1 MNRKLIALLAMLV
14 LLFPLLVACGNDDSA
29 ATAGTNVTETDA
41 APPAETVAPE
51 GTDTGGET
59 DAAPTETVGG
69 DTGAAPS
76 GDKTF
81 TVGSKNFTEQFV
93 LAELYAQAL
102 EAKGY
107 EVQRKTNLGSEQIAD
122 KALRSGQIDMYP
134 EYTGTML
141 QAILKIEKVPESP
154 EATFDLVKQRYA
166 ARKPSLTVLPSA
178 PFDNNFGIVVRK
190 EAADQYKLKT
200 IADVEKNAKN
210 LTFASYQEFEDRAD
224 ARPNVEKNYP
234 GFKNFKKT
242 VLVDSLGLRY
252 KSMQTGD
259 ADVGVGFLTDGQ
271 LASEDFV
278 VMEDTKSIWPPY
290 FPAPV
295 VDAKWLEAHPDA
307 EAVFNSVSEKLTAEV
322 MRELNGAVDLEKEE
336 PNDVAGDFLEE
347 QGLK

>member
-1 MNRKLIALLAMLV
+1 MNRKLLALLAMLV
-14 LLFPLLVACGNDDSA
+14 LVFPLLAACGNNEDTAPVPA
-29 ATAGTNVTETDA
+29 ATTDA
-41 APPAETVAPE
+41 ANNETAVVTPEVPA
-51 GTDTGGET
+51 TGGT
-59 DAAPTETVGG
+59 AMATPATTGG
-69 DTGAAPS
+69 NPGAAPS

-81 TVGSKNFTEQFV
+81 TVGSKNFTEQYV

-107 EVQRKTNLGSEQIAD
+107 KVNRKINLGSEQIAD
-122 KALRSGQIDMYP
+122 KALTSGQIDMYP

-154 EATFDLVKQRYA
+154 EATYNLVKQRYA
-166 ARKPSLTVLPSA
+166 ARKPSLTVLEAA

-200 IADVEKNAKN
+200 IADLEKNAKN

-252 KSMQTGD
+252 KSLQTGD

-278 VMEDTKSIWPPY
+278 VLEDTKNIWPPY
-290 FPAPV
+290 YPAPV
-295 VDAKWLEAHPDA
+295 VSAQWLKAHPDA
-307 EAVFNSVSEKLTAEV
+307 QAVFNSVSKKLTAEA

-336 PNDVAGDFLEE
+336 PNDVASDFLEE